1 MSDEN
6 TFRPIYLKDRNFIEP
21 GYERQ
26 LKQSSLSD
34 LAAHSSNKTFSLK
47 ENKGNI
53 ALEIQDDLGMAVN
66 YVRIKALEDSIRKDI
81 ISDTNSMH
89 KAITPVLIL
98 ARVCALLPVQGIRGQ
113 NTSYLIFNWFSWPAI
128 YSLIVIGI
136 SILVVSFLVLDLYIH
151 GLTYEIMGDIIF
163 YGASLVLYI
172 VFIHMARKWPKVM
185 EKWELMEREMKQ
197 YGYPLNTAFKFKI
210 LTSIIILLSSI
221 EHFASILTG
230 VLKVIPCLSDGEDIF
245 RAFFLTSFK
254 TIFTFINYSLV
265 VAIPVKFCD
274 ILYAYAWNIMDL
286 FIIILACA
294 LTEKFKQ
301 LNRKLAS
308 VRGKVLPSMYWRKY
322 RETYNILASLTHD
335 FDEFLSPV
343 ILLSFGHN
351 LYFICLQLLNSLKP
365 MHSSWEAVC
374 FAFLFTYL
382 VGRTCAVSL
391 YVASI
396 NDESKKP
403 KAVLFSVPAEC
414 YGVEVQRFL
423 TQVSADELS
432 FTGCNFFS
440 VTRTFM
446 LTVAGTIVTYEIVLI
461 QFNNVA
467 GGAADQNNTLINLC
481 PKFNK

>member
-6 TFRPIYLKDRNFIEP
+6 TFQPIYLKDRNFTESS

-26 LKQSSLSD
+26 LKQSSLTDSVVR
-34 LAAHSSNKTFSLK
+34 SNYNALSLK

-53 ALEIQDDLGMAVN
+53 GIAIQDKPVN
-66 YVRIKALEDSIRKDI
+66 YVRIKALEESIRKDI
-81 ISDTNSMH
+81 ISDKNSLH
-89 KAITPVLIL
+89 RAITPLLIL
-98 ARVCALLPVQGIRGQ
+98 MQMSGLLPVQGIRRQ
-113 NTSYLIFNWFSWPAI
+113 NTSYLVFNWFSWILA
-128 YSLIVIGI
+128 YSIILVGSSVVMVSLVVYNLYSNGLSYEVIG
-136 SILVVSFLVLDLYIH
+136 DLLFH
-151 GLTYEIMGDIIF
+151 GGTLII
-163 YGASLVLYI
+163 YTL
-172 VFIHMARKWPKVM
+172 FIHLAREWPKVM

-197 YGYPLNTAFKFKI
+197 YGYPPNMAFRIKLF
-210 LTSIIILLSSI
+210 SCIILILSTI
-221 EHFASILTG
+221 EHLASILTG
-230 VLKVIPCLSDGEDIF
+230 VLKAIHCSPDGLHIF
-245 RAFFLTSFK
+245 QHYIFIWLKSVFTSFA
-254 TIFTFINYSLV
+254 
-265 VAIPVKFCD
+265 VAIILKFFDC
-274 ILYAYAWNIMDL
+274 LYSFAWNFIDL
-286 FIIILACA
+286 LIIILACA
-294 LTEKFKQ
+294 LTDKFKQ
-301 LNRKLAS
+301 FNQKLAS
-308 VRGKVLPSMYWRKY
+308 VRGKVLPSMYWRKS

-365 MHSSWEAVC
+365 MLSSWEALC

-382 VGRTCAVSL
+382 VGRTYVVSL

-396 NDESKKP
+396 NDQSKKP

-414 YGVEVQRFL
+414 YGVEVERFL
-423 TQVSADELS
+423 MQVTSDELS

-467 GGAADQNNTLINLC
+467 SGVHYQNNTLANYC
-481 PKFNK
+481 PKLL